1 MLIYVRAS
9 VRPVQVCLE
18 LSIFIFIGQS
28 HLRAITAL
36 RTQSENTHRAIRE
49 HSERNKSIKIRVIQ
63 LEPKILR
70 LVVLAFCMLDM
81 SDC

>member
-9 VRPVQVCLE
+9 VRASGSS
-18 LSIFIFIGQS
+18 LSRALNLHRYRSES

-63 LEPKILR
+63 SEPKILR
-70 LVVLAFCMLDM
+70 LVPFF
-81 SDC
+81 